1 MRFSSS
7 IIFAT
12 AIFALSAAEF
22 LTDLPV
28 PSTVQRRPN
37 DPKKDDEGR
46 LPREY
51 LDDEANIQRL
61 HIEHQTG
68 FDGKVRNIEIEPNQR
83 RAGVRAYGLQ
93 KKKLENNG
101 LIEKIQMEES
111 RTGEELL
118 RNARVV
124 EAYGMAK
131 KQLENNGKIE
141 RMPPIAIVK
150 TEEWKNDALRR
161 NERSIPKEEKN
172 EANDLEAQD
181 AKVFRPL
188 FVYRQ
193 QMAKR
198 QKLNKRR
205 DLVYDQPH
213 YYRRV
218 YGPWVQRYPVH

>member
-1 MRFSSS
+1 
-7 IIFAT
+7 
-12 AIFALSAAEF
+12 
-22 LTDLPV
+22 
-28 PSTVQRRPN
+28 
-37 DPKKDDEGR
+37 
-46 LPREY
+46 
-51 LDDEANIQRL
+51 
-61 HIEHQTG
+61 
-68 FDGKVRNIEIEPNQR
+68 
-83 RAGVRAYGLQ
+83 
-93 KKKLENNG
+93 
-101 LIEKIQMEES
+101 
-111 RTGEELL
+111 
-118 RNARVV
+118 
-124 EAYGMAK
+124 MAK